1 MKQVIQSFRTGELE
15 VAEVPLPQCG
25 IGMIRVQIHNSLIS
39 AGTEKMLV
47 EFSRKS
53 LISKAKDRPDLVKQV
68 VRKIGREGLVPTL
81 KKVFNKLDSPI
92 PLGYSAAGIV
102 TDVADDVTAFSPGDR
117 VAVAGAGYANHAEF
131 VTVPVNLA
139 VSVPESVP
147 FSSACYATVASIGLQ
162 GIRRASPELGE
173 CVVVLGL
180 GLIGQLTVM
189 MLKAAGCKV
198 IGYDPDSSKID
209 TALKSGADSA
219 FHENPEEHVLN
230 ITEGFGADSVII
242 TASAPSNGPL
252 VMAGEL
258 VKEKGTVVMVGMMP
272 IEIPRDLYYRK
283 ELTFSMATS
292 YGPGRYDSTY
302 EEGGIDYPF
311 PFVRWTEQ
319 RNMKA
324 VVEMLESGS
333 LNTKHISTHK
343 FLIDDAPEAYD
354 MIEKGSESYMGIIL
368 DYPCKKDKN
377 VSESKNVIIRKEIK
391 KVPGKIK
398 TGFVGCGNFA
408 GAVLIPSFL
417 KNKEIHPRAIVSGG
431 GYNALTSGRKFDTD
445 IVCGSMEEMIEKGE
459 VDAIVISTR
468 HSLHAQQVVKAL
480 EAGIHVFVEKPLALN
495 QAELTDVKKAINSS
509 DAVLQVGY
517 NRRFSPMSKKIR
529 DAVEREKAPL
539 MVEYSV
545 NAGFIPDDSWLHD
558 PLVGGG
564 RIKGEVWH
572 FIDLIS
578 FLCNSKVSSVQGVS
592 ISANGSHFRKDDN
605 VIILLEYENGST
617 GSISYH
623 AMGSS
628 VPEKERVSAASGSVS
643 AVLKDFR
650 SLDIYTEK
658 KKKFKK
664 MSQEKGFLQE
674 VDAFVNSIKKG
685 NPAISAE
692 SLFNTSIASIYAEKS
707 IKTKK
712 RFLIH

>member
-15 VAEVPLPQCG
+15 VADVPLPQCG
-25 IGMIRVQIHNSLIS
+25 PGMVRVQVHNSLIS

-47 EFSRKS
+47 DFSRKS
-53 LISKAKDRPDLVKQV
+53 LISKAKDRPDLVRQV
-68 VRKIGREGLVPTL
+68 VRKIGREGLFPTL

-92 PLGYSAAGIV
+92 PLGYSAAGVV
-102 TDVADDVTAFSPGDR
+102 TDIADDVTGFSPGDR

-131 VTVPVNLA
+131 VTVPVNLV
-139 VSVPESVP
+139 VSVPKSVQ
-147 FSSACYATVASIGLQ
+147 FSSACYTTVASIGLQ

-219 FHENPEEHVLN
+219 FHKNPEEHVLN

-242 TASAPSNGPL
+242 TASASSSGPL

-283 ELTFSMATS
+283 ELTFNMATS

-324 VVEMLESGS
+324 VVEMLENGS
-333 LNTKHISTHK
+333 LNTKHINTHK
-343 FLIDDAPEAYD
+343 FLIEDASEAYD
-354 MIEKGSESYMGIIL
+354 MIKKGSESYMGIIL
-368 DYPCKKDKN
+368 EYPCERDENVAESQNIITRKK
-377 VSESKNVIIRKEIK
+377 IK

-408 GAVLIPSFL
+408 GAVLIPAFL
-417 KNKEIHPRAIVSGG
+417 QNKKIHPRAIVSGG
-431 GYNALTSGRKFDTD
+431 GYNALTSARKFDAD
-445 IVCGSMEEMIEKGE
+445 IVCGSMDEMIEKGE

-468 HSLHAQQVVKAL
+468 HNLHARQVVKAL
-480 EAGIHVFVEKPLALN
+480 EFGIHVFVEKPLGLDES
-495 QAELTDVKKAINSS
+495 ELSDVKKALESS
-509 DAVLQVGY
+509 DSILQVGY

-529 DAVEREKAPL
+529 DIVAREKAPL
-539 MVEYSV
+539 IVEYSV
-545 NAGFIPDDSWLHD
+545 NAGVIPDDSWLHD

-564 RIKGEVWH
+564 RIKGEICH

-592 ISANGSHFRKDDN
+592 ISVEGSRFRKDDN
-605 VIILLEYENGST
+605 VIILLEYENGSM

-628 VPEKERVSAASGSVS
+628 ALGKERVSATSGSIS
-643 AVLKDFR
+643 IVLEDFR
-650 SLDIYTEK
+650 SLNIYMK
-658 KKKFKK
+658 KKKNIKK
-664 MSQEKGFLQE
+664 MSQEKGFHQE
-674 VDAFVNSIKKG
+674 VDAFVNSIEKG
-685 NPAISAE
+685 SPAISAE
-692 SLFNTSIASIYAEKS
+692 SLFNTSYASIYAEKS